1 MNPRYFL
8 YICLCFVTLF
18 ANAQTREL
26 REKANNARRN
36 GDLQVAN
43 ALYTTLISQLGENDP
58 RLTEAYGNRAY
69 CNKQLGN
76 YTIALSDYDKAIENA
91 NSKYQAILKLNKSD
105 LMILLGLYSDAE
117 KIIESVISSDENIEL
132 HKIANLSVI
141 YQCKGEF
148 EKSIGYLSKVI
159 NKSND
164 RKTKSIALQNRAF
177 AYMDYSKD
185 SIFLAINDFR
195 ESLSLM
201 EQESTDYYIILSNKA
216 IAEVKSNSKNQAIED
231 INKSLAGLEKR
242 LGTAHLDYQRALR
255 KKAYILQASGDYYN
269 SKIIYSS
276 YIDNQKEYVKQ
287 TFYNMSEQ
295 NRLDFWKSIKP
306 NISEIFALESYC
318 PDFLL
323 DVALFRRE
331 VAFLGNADKKKID
344 DRLAISGKKL
354 QKSLKSTECAVD
366 FIRYTKEDTIKY
378 GAIIIPSLKMKKS
391 ILFLPLWKEKDL
403 HEFKLENGHTLVDAL
418 CSNSL
423 VDKDILYTDTL
434 LSHFVWDKLN
444 SVLENYD
451 YEDIYF
457 APDGILHLFAIEYL
471 RADNGVSLHRLTTL
485 SNLINRKVHS
495 ISGKSK
501 MLAAGGFDYDAV
513 GQKQV
518 EANAIS
524 NHDAM
529 DYLQSKLKHVE
540 RPFTYLDGAK
550 IEVDSITKISPFKVS
565 SVNVKSEE
573 QLKDDIIHKKYNILH
588 LSTHGYALDV
598 DVPFI
603 PEALR
608 DSITEDKS
616 LLASG
621 IALTSANVAYKNQSQ
636 EDGII
641 SAREFCEMD
650 MSHIDLMVL
659 SACQTGLGRFNDEG
673 PAGLVRGLKK
683 AGAGALIVSLW
694 NVSDEA
700 TMLFM
705 KHLYKAMS
713 EQSTIDIHAAFNT
726 ARLNLSTET
735 KQVRR
740 FNSKRMKTDRF
751 EESYNQPRFCNSFVL
766 IDAIK

>member
-1 MNPRYFL
+1 M
-8 YICLCFVTLF
+8 TLF

-26 REKANNARRN
+26 REKANNAKQN
-36 GDLQVAN
+36 GNLKTALS
-43 ALYTTLISQLGENDP
+43 LYTTLISQLDDNDP
-58 RLTEAYGNRAY
+58 RLAEAYGNRAY
-69 CNKQLGN
+69 CNKHLGN
-76 YTIALSDYDKAIENA
+76 YTIALTDYDRAIENA
-91 NSKYQAILKLNKSD
+91 SIKYQAILKLNKSD
-105 LMILLGLYSDAE
+105 LMILLGLYTDAE
-117 KIIESVISSDENIEL
+117 SLIESVSAFDENIEL

-148 EKSIGYLSKVI
+148 EKCINYLGEVLRR
-159 NKSND
+159 SNEN
-164 RKTKSIALQNRAF
+164 KTKSIALQNRAF

-185 SIFLAINDFR
+185 SLFLSINDFR
-195 ESLSLM
+195 QSLSLM
-201 EQESTDYYIILSNKA
+201 EPESTDYFIILSNLA
-216 IAEVKSNSKNQAIED
+216 VAEIKYNLKKQAIDD
-231 INKSLAGLEKR
+231 INKSLDGLRKK
-242 LGTAHLDYQRALR
+242 LGNDHPDYHRALR
-255 KKAYILQASGDYYN
+255 KKAYILQRLGDYYN
-269 SKIIYSS
+269 SKKVYSS
-276 YIDNQKEYVKQ
+276 YINNQREYVKQ
-287 TFYNMSEQ
+287 TFYAMSEQ

-306 NISEIFALESYC
+306 NISEVFALENYS

-331 VAFLGNADKKKID
+331 IVMLGNADKKKIGN
-344 DRLAISGKKL
+344 RLAISGQKL
-354 QKSLKSTECAVD
+354 QKSLRTSECAID
-366 FIRYTKEDTIKY
+366 FIRYAKEDTIKY
-378 GAIIIPSLKMKKS
+378 GAVIVPSLKMSKS
-391 ILFLPLWKEKDL
+391 ILFLPLWTEQEL
-403 HEFKLENGHTLVDAL
+403 HGFRLDNGQKLVDAL

-423 VDKDILYTDTL
+423 IDKDVLYTDTL
-434 LSHFVWDKLN
+434 LAHFIWDKLN

-451 YEDIYF
+451 YEDVYF

-471 RADNGVSLHRLTTL
+471 REDNGVSMHRLTTL
-485 SNLINRKVHS
+485 SNLVNRDNHT
-495 ISGKSK
+495 ISNSSK
-501 MLAAGGFDYDAV
+501 MLAAGGFDYDAEEYE
-513 GQKQV
+513 QD
-518 EANAIS
+518 EDNTIS

-529 DYLQSKLKHVE
+529 DYLQSKLKHVD

-550 IEVDSITKISPFKVS
+550 IEIDSIARISPFKVLS
-565 SVNVKSEE
+565 ANVESEK
-573 QLKDDIIHKKYNILH
+573 QLKNDINSKEYNILH

-598 DVPFI
+598 EVPFI

-621 IALTSANVAYKNQSQ
+621 IALTGANVAYKNQGQ
-636 EDGII
+636 EDCII

-683 AGAGALIVSLW
+683 AGAGVLIVSLW

-713 EQSTIDIHAAFNT
+713 EQSSIDIHAAFNT
-726 ARLNLSTET
+726 ARLNFSTET
-735 KQVRR
+735 RQVRR

-751 EESYNQPRFCNSFVL
+751 EKSYNLPRFCNSFIL
-766 IDAIK
+766 IDAI

>member
-1 MNPRYFL
+1 MCIRNRLTIFILSGLLSNAALAQQPSASLFRIINKEAREAKAAYRYSEAENIYVSGIKDQRISSVNKATLVLNYVDLCFIRGDYRTAENLLEIYSPQNEEQKQRWIVRKATVNYFL
-8 YICLCFVTLF
+8 GYFDKAEKLYAEASEDGGLDK
-18 ANAQTREL
+18 ASKYEL
-26 REKANNARRN
+26 LAFQGAMYM
-36 GDLQVAN
+36 DLIQ
-43 ALYTTLISQLGENDP
+43 
-58 RLTEAYGNRAY
+58 
-69 CNKQLGN
+69 
-76 YTIALSDYDKAIENA
+76 YDKALM
-91 NSKYQAILKLNKSD
+91 YLDQAMALSTSEQQLWNIRMEKAIPLAHTGQVD
-105 LMILLGLYSDAE
+105 EALML
-117 KIIESVISSDENIEL
+117 
-132 HKIANLSVI
+132 
-141 YQCKGEF
+141 
-148 EKSIGYLSKVI
+148 
-159 NKSND
+159 
-164 RKTKSIALQNRAF
+164 
-177 AYMDYSKD
+177 
-185 SIFLAINDFR
+185 INDCIKWFSNNGGK
-195 ESLSLM
+195 ESRS
-201 EQESTDYYIILSNKA
+201 
-216 IAEVKSNSKNQAIED
+216 
-231 INKSLAGLEKR
+231 
-242 LGTAHLDYQRALR
+242 YQVCLR
-255 KKAYILQASGDYYN
+255 KKAEILLLMRKYKEASDAYRYY
-269 SKIIYSS
+269 
-276 YIDNQKEYVKQ
+276 V
-287 TFYNMSEQ
+287 MSEKAFAIRNFTMKPEQ
-295 NRLDFWKSIKP
+295 WRLDFWKSIKP
-306 NISEIFALESYC
+306 NISKVFALEDYC
-318 PDFLL
+318 PEFLL
-323 DVALFRRE
+323 DVSLFRRE
-331 VAFLGNADKKKID
+331 VAMLGNSDKKEMIK
-344 DRLAISGKKL
+344 RLDCSGSQLRKALRKHEVAMDFVRY
-354 QKSLKSTECAVD
+354 QKN
-366 FIRYTKEDTIKY
+366 DTIWY
-378 GAIIIPSLKMKKS
+378 GAIIIPSLLMKDKARF
-391 ILFLPLWKEKDL
+391 IPLWTETEL
-403 HEFKLENGHTLVDAL
+403 HSFKLENGHKLVDAL
-418 CSNSL
+418 CSNSMG
-423 VDKDILYTDTL
+423 DKDVLYTDTL

-444 SVLENYD
+444 AVLDNYD

-471 RADNGVSLHRLTTL
+471 REDNGVSLHRLTTL
-485 SNLINRKVHS
+485 SNLINRNVHS

-513 GQKQV
+513 EQEQC
-518 EANAIS
+518 EANTAS

-529 DYLQSKLKHVE
+529 AYLQSKLKHVD
-540 RPFTYLDGAK
+540 RPFTYLEGAK
-550 IEVDSITKISPFKVS
+550 VEVDSISKISPFKVS

-608 DSITEDKS
+608 DSITEDHS

-621 IALTSANVAYKNQSQ
+621 IALTSANVAYKHPSQ

-713 EQSTIDIHAAFNT
+713 EQSILDIHAAFNT

>member
-1 MNPRYFL
+1 MCIRNRLITAIIGGLLSSIASAQQPSASLFRMINKEAREAKASFRYAQAENIYISGINNQKISSVNRATLVLNYVDLCFIRGDYRTAENLLEKYSPLTEQQKQRWMVRNATVKYFL
-8 YICLCFVTLF
+8 GDFDVAEKLF
-18 ANAQTREL
+18 EEANADEGLDKEAKYEL
-26 REKANNARRN
+26 MAFQGAMYMDLKQYAKALKYL
-36 GDLQVAN
+36 DQ
-43 ALYTTLISQLGENDP
+43 ALAFSTSNHQ
-58 RLTEAYGNRAY
+58 
-69 CNKQLGN
+69 
-76 YTIALSDYDKAIENA
+76 SW
-91 NSKYQAILKLNKSD
+91 
-105 LMILLGLYSDAE
+105 
-117 KIIESVISSDENIEL
+117 NIQME
-132 HKIANLSVI
+132 
-141 YQCKGEF
+141 
-148 EKSIGYLSKVI
+148 KVI
-159 NKSND
+159 PLAHTGHTDEALLLINNCIKWFSNNGG
-164 RKTKSIALQNRAF
+164 K
-177 AYMDYSKD
+177 
-185 SIFLAINDFR
+185 
-195 ESLSLM
+195 ESRS
-201 EQESTDYYIILSNKA
+201 
-216 IAEVKSNSKNQAIED
+216 
-231 INKSLAGLEKR
+231 
-242 LGTAHLDYQRALR
+242 YQVCLR
-255 KKAYILQASGDYYN
+255 KKAEILLLMGEYKKASDAYRY
-269 SKIIYSS
+269 
-276 YIDNQKEYVKQ
+276 YVKSEKDFAIQ
-287 TFYNMSEQ
+287 NFTSKSEQ
-295 NRLDFWKSIKP
+295 WRLDFWKTIKP
-306 NISEIFALESYC
+306 NISKVFALENYC

-331 VAFLGNADKKKID
+331 VAFLGNADKKKIEN
-344 DRLAISGKKL
+344 RLAISGQKL
-354 QKSLKSTECAVD
+354 QKSLKSTECAID

-378 GAIIIPSLKMKKS
+378 GAIIIPSLKTNKS
-391 ILFLPLWKEKDL
+391 VLFLPLWTEQEL
-403 HEFKLENGHTLVDAL
+403 HEFNLENGHKLVDAL
-418 CSNSL
+418 CSNSMS
-423 VDKDILYTDTL
+423 DKDVLYTDTL
-434 LSHFVWDKLN
+434 LMHFVWDKLN
-444 SVLENYD
+444 VVLENYD
-451 YEDIYF
+451 YEDIYY

-471 RADNGVSLHRLTTL
+471 REDNGVAFHRLTTL
-485 SNLINRKVHS
+485 SNLINRNVHS
-495 ISGKSK
+495 ISDKSK

-513 GQKQV
+513 GQNQV
-518 EANAIS
+518 DDDTIA

-540 RPFTYLDGAK
+540 RPFTYLEGAK
-550 IEVDSITKISPFKVS
+550 VEVDSITKITPFEVS

-608 DSITEDKS
+608 DSITEDNS

-621 IALTSANVAYKNQSQ
+621 IALTSANVAYRNQGQ

-650 MSHIDLMVL
+650 MSHVDLMVL

-726 ARLNLSTET
+726 ARLNFSTET

>member
-1 MNPRYFL
+1 MCIRNRLIIFILSGLLSNIAFAQQPSASLFRIINKEAREAKASCRYTQAENIYISGINNQQISNVNRATLVLNYVDLCFIRGDYRTAGKLLETYSPLTEEQKQRWMVRNATVKYFL
-8 YICLCFVTLF
+8 GYYDIAEKLYAE
-18 ANAQTREL
+18 ANRNEGLDKAARYEL
-26 REKANNARRN
+26 MAFQGAMYM
-36 GDLQVAN
+36 DL
-43 ALYTTLISQLGENDP
+43 
-58 RLTEAYGNRAY
+58 
-69 CNKQLGN
+69 KQ
-76 YTIALSDYDKAIENA
+76 YDKAI
-91 NSKYQAILKLNKSD
+91 KYLDQALAFSTSNHQSW
-105 LMILLGLYSDAE
+105 
-117 KIIESVISSDENIEL
+117 NIQME
-132 HKIANLSVI
+132 
-141 YQCKGEF
+141 
-148 EKSIGYLSKVI
+148 KVI
-159 NKSND
+159 PLAHTGHTD
-164 RKTKSIALQNRAF
+164 EAL
-177 AYMDYSKD
+177 M
-185 SIFLAINDFR
+185 LINDCIKWF
-195 ESLSLM
+195 
-201 EQESTDYYIILSNKA
+201 SNNGGK
-216 IAEVKSNSKNQAIED
+216 ENRS
-231 INKSLAGLEKR
+231 
-242 LGTAHLDYQRALR
+242 YQVCLR
-255 KKAYILQASGDYYN
+255 KKAEILLLMRKYKEASDAYRYY
-269 SKIIYSS
+269 
-276 YIDNQKEYVKQ
+276 V
-287 TFYNMSEQ
+287 MSEKVFAIQ
-295 NRLDFWKSIKP
+295 NFKTKPEQWRLDFWKSIKP
-306 NISEIFALESYC
+306 NISKVFALEEYC
-318 PDFLL
+318 PEFLL
-323 DVALFRRE
+323 DVSLFRRE
-331 VAFLGNADKKKID
+331 VAMLGNSDKKDMIN
-344 DRLAISGKKL
+344 RLDCSGSQLRKA
-354 QKSLKSTECAVD
+354 LKMHEIAVD

-391 ILFLPLWKEKDL
+391 ILFLPLWTEKDL

-471 RADNGVSLHRLTTL
+471 REDNGVSLHRLTTL
-485 SNLINRKVHS
+485 SNLINRNVHS

-550 IEVDSITKISPFKVS
+550 VEVDSITKISPFKVS

-588 LSTHGYALDV
+588 LSTHGYALVV

>member
-1 MNPRYFL
+1 MNLRHFL
-8 YICLCFVTLF
+8 YIFLCFVTLY
-18 ANAQTREL
+18 ANAQTRDL
-26 REKANNARRN
+26 REKANDAKRN
-36 GDLQVAN
+36 GDLKVARS
-43 ALYTTLISQLGENDP
+43 LYTTLISQLDEKDP
-58 RLTEAYGNRAY
+58 RLAEAYGNRAY
-69 CNKQLGN
+69 CNKHLGN
-76 YTIALSDYDKAIENA
+76 YTIALADYDKAIENA
-91 NSKYQAILKLNKSD
+91 SSKYQSILKLNKSD

-117 KIIESVISSDENIEL
+117 TIIESVISSDENIEL
-132 HKIANLSVI
+132 HKISNLYVI
-141 YQCKGEF
+141 YQCKGDF
-148 EKSIGYLSKVI
+148 ERCIDYLSKVI

-201 EQESTDYYIILSNKA
+201 ENESTDYFIILSNMA
-216 IAEVKSNSKNQAIED
+216 IAEVKGNSKNQAIED

-242 LGTAHLDYQRALR
+242 LGVAHLDYQRALR
-255 KKAYILQASGDYYN
+255 KKAYILQISGDYYN

-287 TFYNMSEQ
+287 TFNNMSEQ

-306 NISEIFALESYC
+306 NISEVFALENYY

-344 DRLAISGKKL
+344 NRLAISGQKL
-354 QKSLKSTECAVD
+354 QKSLKSTECAID
-366 FIRYTKEDTIKY
+366 FIRYAKEDTIKY
-378 GAIIIPSLKMKKS
+378 GAIIIPSQKMKET
-391 ILFLPLWKEKDL
+391 ILFLPLWTEQDL
-403 HEFKLENGHTLVDAL
+403 HEFKLENGHKLVDAL

-434 LSHFVWDKLN
+434 LTHFVWDKLN
-444 SVLENYD
+444 AVLENYD

-471 RADNGVSLHRLTTL
+471 REDNGVPLHRLTTL
-485 SNLINRKVHS
+485 SNLINRNEHS
-495 ISGKSK
+495 ISDKSK
-501 MLAAGGFDYDAV
+501 MLAAGGFDYDAEGNEQDNEKTV
-513 GQKQV
+513 P
-518 EANAIS
+518 

-529 DYLQSKLKHVE
+529 DYLQSKLNHVE
-540 RPFTYLDGAK
+540 HPFTYLDGAK
-550 IEVDSITKISPFKVS
+550 MEIDSITNISPFEIS
-565 SVNVKSEE
+565 SANIKSEK
-573 QLKDDIIHKKYNILH
+573 QLKGDISNKKYNILH

-598 DVPFI
+598 DVPFR
-603 PEALR
+603 PEAIR

-621 IALTSANVAYKNQSQ
+621 IALTGANVAYKKQNQ

-726 ARLNLSTET
+726 ARLNFSTEN

-751 EESYNQPRFCNSFVL
+751 EESYNQPRYCNSFIL

>member
-1 MNPRYFL
+1 MCIRNRLITAIIGGLLSSIASAQQPSASLFRMINKEAREAKASCRYAQAENIYISGINNQKISSVNRATLVLNYVDLCFIRGDYRTAENLLEKYSPLTEQQKQRWMVRNATVKYFL
-8 YICLCFVTLF
+8 GDFDVAEKLF
-18 ANAQTREL
+18 EEANADEGL
-26 REKANNARRN
+26 
-36 GDLQVAN
+36 
-43 ALYTTLISQLGENDP
+43 
-58 RLTEAYGNRAY
+58 
-69 CNKQLGN
+69 
-76 YTIALSDYDKAIENA
+76 DKAA
-91 NSKYQAILKLNKSD
+91 KYELMAFQGAMYMDLKQYAKALKYLDQALAFSTSNHQSW
-105 LMILLGLYSDAE
+105 
-117 KIIESVISSDENIEL
+117 NIQME
-132 HKIANLSVI
+132 
-141 YQCKGEF
+141 
-148 EKSIGYLSKVI
+148 KVI
-159 NKSND
+159 PLAHTGHTDEALLLINNCIKWFSNNGG
-164 RKTKSIALQNRAF
+164 K
-177 AYMDYSKD
+177 
-185 SIFLAINDFR
+185 
-195 ESLSLM
+195 ESRS
-201 EQESTDYYIILSNKA
+201 
-216 IAEVKSNSKNQAIED
+216 
-231 INKSLAGLEKR
+231 
-242 LGTAHLDYQRALR
+242 YQVCLR
-255 KKAYILQASGDYYN
+255 KKAEILLLMGEYKKASDAYRY
-269 SKIIYSS
+269 
-276 YIDNQKEYVKQ
+276 YVKSEKDFAIQ
-287 TFYNMSEQ
+287 NFTSKSEQ
-295 NRLDFWKSIKP
+295 WRLDFWKTIKP
-306 NISEIFALESYC
+306 NISKVFALENYC

-331 VAFLGNADKKKID
+331 VAFLGNADKKKIVN
-344 DRLAISGKKL
+344 RLAISGQKL
-354 QKSLKSTECAVD
+354 QKSLKSTECAID

-378 GAIIIPSLKMKKS
+378 GAIIIPSLKTNKS
-391 ILFLPLWKEKDL
+391 VLFLPLWTEQEL
-403 HEFKLENGHTLVDAL
+403 HEFNLENGHKLVDAL
-418 CSNSL
+418 CSNSMS
-423 VDKDILYTDTL
+423 DKDVLYTDTL
-434 LSHFVWDKLN
+434 LMHFVWDKLN
-444 SVLENYD
+444 VVLENYD
-451 YEDIYF
+451 YEDIYY

-471 RADNGVSLHRLTTL
+471 REDNGVAFHRLTTL
-485 SNLINRKVHS
+485 SNLINRNVHS
-495 ISGKSK
+495 ISDKSK

-513 GQKQV
+513 GQNQV
-518 EANAIS
+518 DYDTIA

-540 RPFTYLDGAK
+540 RPFTYLEGAK
-550 IEVDSITKISPFKVS
+550 VEVDSITKITPFEVS

-608 DSITEDKS
+608 DSITEDNS

-621 IALTSANVAYKNQSQ
+621 IALTSANVAYRNQGQ

-650 MSHIDLMVL
+650 MSHVDLMVL

-726 ARLNLSTET
+726 ARLNFSTET